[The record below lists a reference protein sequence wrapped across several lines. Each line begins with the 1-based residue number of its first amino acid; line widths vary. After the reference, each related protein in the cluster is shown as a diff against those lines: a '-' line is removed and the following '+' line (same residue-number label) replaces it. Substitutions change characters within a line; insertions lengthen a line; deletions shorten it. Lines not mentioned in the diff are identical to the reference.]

1 MSANSEKAKLEAGFK
16 RYRVACYGNVTLPEA
31 QLKEIRQAFF
41 SGIHYLNC
49 RSDYFVHEVKDA
61 CTQLTGVD
69 NVRDN
74 A

>member
-1 MSANSEKAKLEAGFK
+1 MSANSEQAKLEAAFN
-16 RYRVACYGNVTLPEA
+16 RYRVACYGSEMLPAA

-61 CTQLTGVD
+61 CRQLTGVD